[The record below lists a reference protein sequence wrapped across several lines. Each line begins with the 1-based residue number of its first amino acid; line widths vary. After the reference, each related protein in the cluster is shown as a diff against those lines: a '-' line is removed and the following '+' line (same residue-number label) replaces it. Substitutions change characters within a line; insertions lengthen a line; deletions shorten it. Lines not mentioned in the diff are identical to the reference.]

1 MCNPSKDGF
10 SLASLLL
17 LNSGRPEE
25 DEEGVVLTR
34 ANGQR
39 RSLSHGEEDAAT
51 TREILHSWRSA
62 NLLPSHQTRHS
73 LNRTRNW
80 RTKLGFLGWKDALT
94 TWVLHPSLSN
104 PKVIKC
110 TTEESKWPSICS
122 CWFVNQARSGYT
134 VQFDCSKIRSET
146 GPASRQARGG
156 SLQTWQEPVSLKFW
170 LQRIFSLFFGRS

>member
-51 TREILHSWRSA
+51 AREILHS
-62 NLLPSHQTRHS
+62 
-73 LNRTRNW
+73 
-80 RTKLGFLGWKDALT
+80 
-94 TWVLHPSLSN
+94 
-104 PKVIKC
+104 
-110 TTEESKWPSICS
+110 
-122 CWFVNQARSGYT
+122 
-134 VQFDCSKIRSET
+134 
-146 GPASRQARGG
+146 
-156 SLQTWQEPVSLKFW
+156 
-170 LQRIFSLFFGRS
+170 